1 MLKDFESDLNNYNE
15 LQKYSKIK
23 PELEE
28 IYEKFVE
35 GAKLRSKST
44 KFEEVESSSYQIKRN
59 FSRFKIMPAG
69 CICQKQVHWGER
81 KTFIRYIRNQY
92 YF

>member
-1 MLKDFESDLNNYNE
+1 MKFRIQKSTISYSKKRAENNRKIKNDTKNMLKDFESDLNNYNE

-44 KFEEVESSSYQIKRN
+44 KFEEVESSSY
-59 FSRFKIMPAG
+59 
-69 CICQKQVHWGER
+69 
-81 KTFIRYIRNQY
+81 
-92 YF
+92 

>member
-1 MLKDFESDLNNYNE
+1 MLKDFESDLNNYDK

-23 PELEE
+23 SELEE

-44 KFEEVESSSYQIKRN
+44 RFEEV
-59 FSRFKIMPAG
+59 
-69 CICQKQVHWGER
+69 
-81 KTFIRYIRNQY
+81 
-92 YF
+92 

>member
-44 KFEEVESSSYQIKRN
+44 KFEEVESSSY
-59 FSRFKIMPAG
+59 
-69 CICQKQVHWGER
+69 
-81 KTFIRYIRNQY
+81 
-92 YF
+92 